1 MATNIFKD
9 PIKRDWSG
17 EAAYYGW
24 VEAEPAVQVFWALQS
39 PFRQM
44 FERLDLSSIIE
55 LACGHG
61 RHTWFMMQNLRCGS
75 VVLVDVNSSNIAFCA
90 ERFKEF
96 PNVTWIV
103 NDGSSLSG
111 IEDGSATSLF
121 CYDAMVHFEYDD
133 VAAYLQE
140 ISRVLIP
147 GGRALL
153 HHSNNDRYPG
163 RLYSENEHSRN
174 FMSANLFS
182 HMAQRA
188 MLRVIE
194 QRLLDW
200 GEAKELD
207 ALTLVEK
214 P

>member
-1 MATNIFKD
+1 MATNVFKAQ
-9 PIKRDWSG
+9 IKLDWAG
-17 EAAYYGW
+17 DAEYYAL
-24 VEAEPAVQVFWALQS
+24 VEAEPAVQVFWAPQS

-44 FERLDLSSIIE
+44 FERLDISAVIE

-61 RHTWFMMQNLRCGS
+61 RHTSYIIKNLRCGS
-75 VVLVDVNSSNIAFCA
+75 VLLVDVNASNIAFCV

-96 PNVTWIV
+96 PNVSWMV

-111 IEDGSATSLF
+111 VDDASATSLF

-140 ISRVLIP
+140 ISRVLVR
-147 GGRALL
+147 GGKALL
-153 HHSNNDRYPG
+153 HHSNNDRHPG
-163 RLYSENEHSRN
+163 RLYSENEHYRN

-188 MLRVIE
+188 MLRVVE